1 MSQYTQADLVKDGG
15 HHYFISSLDVNEP
28 GMSPDSRA
36 QAAFV
41 LAVICDSHK
50 RGRLVCAEQGLLQK
64 LLSLLSS
71 MVRGAPGTVNGLHQC
86 LQVWQSCLNRMTPPT
101 PLRGP
106 DLHHGMLQ
114 QASQMTLGLHHWCWF
129 KHVLLHLSSIALPAQ
144 AGGATS
150 QAVHGAS
157 SSSSP
162 PLLVKWLCLC
172 LGRLVEDQPELL
184 SQACPSAHE
193 PFLEEST
200 SMSAMTCG

>member
-1 MSQYTQADLVKDGG
+1 MKDGG

-71 MVRGAPGTVNGLHQC
+71 MVSGAPSTVTGQHQR

-101 PLRGP
+101 SLRGP
-106 DLHHGMLQ
+106 DFYHGVL
-114 QASQMTLGLHHWCWF
+114 QASQMRLGSHHWCWF
-129 KHVLLHLSSIALPAQ
+129 KHVLLRLSSMALLLQ

-150 QAVHGAS
+150 QAVHGVS

-184 SQACPSAHE
+184 SQARPPAHE
-193 PFLEEST
+193 PS
-200 SMSAMTCG
+200 